1 MTTSSATVPS
11 QLRHWARHQLTNV
24 VSRIWPSRRTATTAP
39 NIDSHRN
46 RKVASS
52 SVQMIGLLKT

>member
-11 QLRHWARHQLTNV
+11 QLRHCGPHQLTNV

-39 NIDSHRN
+39 NIASHRN
-46 RKVASS
+46 RNVASS